1 MMEDLGLKDAK
12 LTILQSQD
20 DSGVR
25 EDIDEIKQMY
35 MESNKLL
42 ITRDESLR
50 EKDHRITELEKN
62 LRRYYDNEVLFD
74 RVVQEIKI
82 NYSGLKQVSFAREL
96 VSDFEKIDTSNVI
109 TVRWKALVN
118 KRQRRAQETK
128 LKEWMQVRLKLNNIE
143 VRELP

>member
-1 MMEDLGLKDAK
+1 
-12 LTILQSQD
+12 
-20 DSGVR
+20 
-25 EDIDEIKQMY
+25 

-42 ITRDESLR
+42 ITRDESLK
-50 EKDHRITELEKN
+50 EKDIRISELEKN

-74 RVVQEIKI
+74 RVVKEIKI

-109 TVRWKALVN
+109 TVKWKALVN
-118 KRQRRAQETK
+118 KRQRRSQEKK

>member
-1 MMEDLGLKDAK
+1 MHRRQAFLSK

-42 ITRDESLR
+42 ITRDESLK
-50 EKDHRITELEKN
+50 EKDIRISELEKN

-74 RVVQEIKI
+74 RVVKEIKI

-109 TVRWKALVN
+109 TVKWKALVN
-118 KRQRRAQETK
+118 KRQRRSQEKK